1 MTHRDPT
8 QHLPLTSTYLSLTI
22 YQLEKLEAVRSAY
35 LWLPLII
42 FPYHPYLFFP
52 YLSLPFLTLPYLLF
66 PYLSLPFPSFPYL
79 SLPFLTFPY
88 LSLPFLTFPYL
99 SLPFLTFPDPYW
111 PLMSLTGSYFEFV
124 HKLTDWLLPLW
135 LIGLLLQ
142 PKSGKFPLKVV
153 RKWSEFWKN
162 QSEFFCR
169 DLASGNDSF
178 GWRFWCNL
186 GGNPPKNRILPFSS
200 HFLPYIGP

>member
-1 MTHRDPT
+1 MTFHE
-8 QHLPLTSTYLSLTI
+8 LP
-22 YQLEKLEAVRSAY
+22 
-35 LWLPLII
+35 W
-42 FPYHPYLFFP
+42 
-52 YLSLPFLTLPYLLF
+52 PFLTFPDLF
-66 PYLSLPFPSFPYL
+66 WPFLTFPDLSW
-79 SLPFLTFPY
+79 PFLTFPY
-88 LSLPFLTFPYL
+88 LSW
-99 SLPFLTFPDPYW
+99 PFLTFPDPYW

-169 DLASGNDSF
+169 DLASGNDYF

-186 GGNPPKNRILPFSS
+186 GGNPPKKTYFAFFKSLFGLYGALNVLIRLN
-200 HFLPYIGP
+200 PYYFW